1 LGMMEVNTS
10 IRTIAL
16 RYQYS
21 GHELFQQSVV
31 PYLETNRF
39 RQHVRAIQKKL
50 PIPLRAKLL
59 GRALLAV
66 RNDRNRLWMLI
77 SGNAEVAFPSTTAT
91 TTPAASIPRAA
102 TAATTSNTD
111 GAFTIASTVAA
122 ATATATRAAFSTGA
136 SAVDSAA
143 TPTAR

>member
-1 LGMMEVNTS
+1 MKVNTS
-10 IRTIAL
+10 ILRIRL

-21 GHELFQQSVV
+21 QHEIFRQSVV

-39 RQHVRAIQKKL
+39 RLNVRAIQKNL
-50 PIPLRAKLL
+50 PIPYRAKVL

-66 RNDRNRLWMLI
+66 RTDPNRFWMLI

-91 TTPAASIPRAA
+91 TTPTASLPTPAI
-102 TAATTSNTD
+102 AATTSNTD
-111 GAFTIASTVAA
+111 GASTA
-122 ATATATRAAFSTGA
+122 ATASATATVIRAASSTDA